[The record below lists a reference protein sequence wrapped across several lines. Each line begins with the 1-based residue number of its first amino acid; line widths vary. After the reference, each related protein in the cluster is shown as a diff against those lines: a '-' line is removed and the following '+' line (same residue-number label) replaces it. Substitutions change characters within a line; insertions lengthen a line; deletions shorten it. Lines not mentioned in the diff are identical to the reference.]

1 MRAFEVLQRHGIDPR
16 PHNNPDVNTVLMSLE
31 RGGGETPE
39 VMQVAPAP
47 PPPTLKR
54 NERIKIGPS

>member
-1 MRAFEVLQRHGIDPR
+1 
-16 PHNNPDVNTVLMSLE
+16 LMSLE
-31 RGGGETPE
+31 RGAADTPE